1 MSESSTVSQRMY
13 RLDRFVV
20 PHPAREEFL
29 ARVKATHRVLN
40 EQPGFIQDFLLEQPH
55 DDNTFI
61 LATVVE
67 WENASFID
75 SARAVV
81 KEMHQKSGFNA
92 QETIARLGIKA
103 EMGSYQRIR

>member
-1 MSESSTVSQRMY
+1 MSESSTESRRVY
-13 RLDRFVV
+13 RLDKFVV
-20 PHPAREEFL
+20 PYPAREEFL
-29 ARVKATHRVLN
+29 VRVKATHRVLN
-40 EQPGFIQDFLLEQPH
+40 EQPGFIQDFLLEQPY
-55 DDNTFI
+55 DDNSFV

-81 KEMHQKSGFNA
+81 KEMHQKTGFNA

-103 EMGSYQRIR
+103 EMGTYQRIR

>member
-1 MSESSTVSQRMY
+1 MSESTASQRMY
-13 RLDRFVV
+13 RLDRFIV
-20 PHPAREEFL
+20 PHQAREEFL

-55 DDNTFI
+55 DEDTFV
-61 LATVVE
+61 LATLVE
-67 WENASFID
+67 WENAGFID
-75 SARAVV
+75 SARIVV
-81 KEMHQKSGFNA
+81 KEMHQKTGFNA